1 MLFRS
6 GQECS
11 SLPVGIF
18 FGVGVVMRGRVMS
31 EGRILD
37 QWRNMYQSRRAVGGG
52 DGKKGENVKDS
63 GGMRLGMK

>member
-1 MLFRS
+1 MQFSASWHLFRC
-6 GQECS
+6 GS
-11 SLPVGIF
+11 SDEGEGFGIW
-18 FGVGVVMRGRVMS
+18 VMS